1 MRNIV
6 SLVVCAL
13 SGLLLAL
20 AYPRTGLWP
29 LAWVALVPWL
39 VVVFTARWPV
49 AVAGSWLTGFAFFA
63 VLMSWIAIFG
73 YLPWVLVALIEGSAF
88 VLTAVAVRVMVPPR
102 RSGNTDPD
110 GGATVPGWRILA
122 VASAWVTW
130 EFVRGLG
137 EFGVTWGQ
145 VGHSQAPFLPL
156 AQLAAFGGV
165 PAVSFV
171 VLVANAAIADLIV
184 ARSRGVGAWR
194 PAAYSAAFV
203 IAGVALGAAHGALV
217 QRAISA
223 DHAPA
228 LRTGIAQASLKSW
241 LTVEQLNVP
250 LTLDQQRTELA
261 AYADLTREA
270 AARGAK
276 VIIWPESAVPGYL
289 EYEGVIRD
297 AVTSLARELRVWLLV
312 GGPSIVFTAGR
323 AQGLE
328 YNSAYVVS
336 PQGAI
341 TGRYDKVHLVP
352 FGEYVPWRKWLPL
365 LSHYQVRETDVT
377 RGTEYRL
384 LRAGGLELGPM
395 ICFES
400 VFPGISRREA
410 IRGARALVVIT
421 NDAWF
426 LRTGAAAQHVQIGR
440 FRAIEQGLYVAR
452 GAATGISCFIDPLG
466 RVMELLPLMKRG
478 VLVADLRPRSADTPY
493 RRVGPLFSFL
503 CVGITALWL
512 IAAAMRR
519 RIRSRPAPL
528 TQ

>member
-6 SLVVCAL
+6 SLALCVL

-20 AYPRTGLWP
+20 AYPRAGLWP

-39 VVVFTARWPV
+39 VVALTARWPI
-49 AVAGSWLTGFAFFA
+49 AVAGSWLAGFAFFGF
-63 VLMSWIAIFG
+63 LMYWIAIFG
-73 YLPWVLVALIEGSAF
+73 HLPWVLLALIEALAF
-88 VLTAVAVRVMVPPR
+88 VFTAIVARVALPVRV
-102 RSGNTDPD
+102 TDVAAQDTAPIS
-110 GGATVPGWRILA
+110 GWRIAA
-122 VASAWVTW
+122 VATAWVTW

-137 EFGVTWGQ
+137 AFGVTWGQ

-171 VLVANAAIADLIV
+171 VMIGNAALAHLIIAWRRRNV
-184 ARSRGVGAWR
+184 RWWR
-194 PAAYSAAFV
+194 PAAYSAAFI
-203 IAGVALGAAHGALV
+203 IAAIALGAAHGRLV
-217 QRAISA
+217 ERAMRA
-223 DHAPA
+223 D
-228 LRTGIAQASLKSW
+228 RTPPVRVGIAQASLKSW

-261 AYADLTREA
+261 VYAGLTREA
-270 AARGAK
+270 ASRGAQ

-289 EYEGVIRD
+289 EYESVIRD
-297 AVTSLARELRVWLLV
+297 TVTSLARERGVWLLV
-312 GGPSIVFTAGR
+312 GGPAYER
-323 AQGLE
+323 RCE

-336 PQGAI
+336 PQGII

-365 LSHYQVRETDVT
+365 LSHYRVRETDVT
-377 RGTEYRL
+377 RGTEHRV
-384 LRAGGLELGPM
+384 LRAGELELGPM

-400 VFPGISRREA
+400 VFPEISRREA
-410 IRGARALVVIT
+410 IRGAKALVIIT

-426 LRTGAAAQHVQIGR
+426 LRTAAAAQHVQIGR
-440 FRAIEQGLYVAR
+440 FRAIEEGLYVAR

-466 RVMELLPLMKRG
+466 RVMDSLPLLRRG
-478 VLVADLRPRSADTPY
+478 VLVADIRPRSADTPY
-493 RRVGPLFSFL
+493 RRVGALFPLL
-503 CVGITALWL
+503 CVGLTAGWFS
-512 IAAAMRR
+512 AAVILNRV
-519 RIRSRPAPL
+519 RSARVSR